1 MNINILRKKSNGKL
15 REDYTVKVTTLTKA
29 TSSKIPFFNRSRRKP
44 KINIEM
50 QKDPPNSQNNLEEET
65 QSWGISLP
73 NFKIYYK
80 AMIIRLYGSHI
91 KTYVLSNTG

>member
-1 MNINILRKKSNGKL
+1 
-15 REDYTVKVTTLTKA
+15 
-29 TSSKIPFFNRSRRKP
+29 
-44 KINIEM
+44 M